1 MYCSNCGQEL
11 TDEKTKFCTN
21 CGAMLQADE
30 EQAEEKYHEESA
42 AEEPE
47 GEKALQAIAFE
58 ADHETDKKSAQKK
71 SAWQDILKVGRILKI
86 IPTIIIALILLG
98 WFGKMF
104 IYGSFPIENMME
116 KNEVT
121 AQELADAYS
130 IDFMNA
136 EATYIGKPI
145 IVTGEVINK
154 GQFNNS
160 NNVYAVLQS
169 SSENDYSV
177 IVSVDFED
185 RKKINELNIG
195 DIIEVTGV
203 CQATVEQEDG
213 GVSIQI
219 AAKKIK

>member
-11 TDEKTKFCTN
+11 TDEKTRFCTN
-21 CGAMLQADE
+21 CGTMLQSDE
-30 EQAEEKYHEESA
+30 EQTEEAVEV
-42 AEEPE
+42 
-47 GEKALQAIAFE
+47 IAFE
-58 ADHETDKKSAQKK
+58 DDHETDKKFAQKK

-86 IPTIIIALILLG
+86 IPTIIIALILLC
-98 WFGKMF
+98 WFGKML

-121 AQELADAYS
+121 AQELVDCYSFDFTAAD
-130 IDFMNA
+130 
-136 EATYIGKPI
+136 EQYIGKPI
-145 IVTGEVINK
+145 IVTGEVVNK

-169 SSENDYSV
+169 SSEEDYSV

-213 GVSIQI
+213 GISIQI